1 MKISSVLFV
10 CLIIFG
16 ACHKL
21 CKPAKLSFSGGIA
34 SVLPDKDSIQVGDTL
49 WFTTSLPLNYKYL
62 GNNSDSANYNL
73 SSATN
78 VVTDIHLTSLIRVNT
93 PLGAIDS
100 FLFTPPIT
108 GSIKAH
114 SLIPDAAKT
123 ITYSQSANTYDF
135 SVGIIAQKKGIYC
148 LTIID
153 IYQAK
158 KNCDKIS
165 VGIITNNMDN
175 HLHYL
180 KDIYYGGGPIYS
192 IDSTHSYCFKV
203 Y

>member
-1 MKISSVLFV
+1 MKTILTIIFL
-10 CLIIFG
+10 CLILQS
-16 ACHKL
+16 CHKL
-21 CKPAKLSFSGGIA
+21 CVPAKFSFAGGTA
-34 SVLPDKDSIQVGDTL
+34 NVQPNKDSIRVGDTL

-73 SSATN
+73 GGATN
-78 VVTDIHLTSLIRVNT
+78 VVTDIHLTSLIRANT

-114 SLIPDAAKT
+114 SLIPDAAKI

-153 IYQAK
+153 IYQAM

-165 VGIITNNMDN
+165 VDIITNNMDN